1 MMKVI
6 GTTGKE
12 ELARVYI
19 ADLGGGRLIEFV
31 EALSPPLS
39 REEKWVLLVSTLVGC
54 PVGCLMCDAGG
65 GYRGRLSKEEI
76 FAQIDYLV
84 KRRFPSGRVPVKKFK
99 IQFARMGE
107 PALNPQVLEVLE
119 ELPQRYDAPGL
130 LPSLSTIAPK
140 GTDGFFER
148 LLQLKREH
156 YAGGRFQLQF
166 SIHTTDPKLRDKL
179 IPARKW
185 DLAQIAEYGERFSRP
200 EEGDRKVTL
209 NFAKALEAPLEAEV
223 LARYFSPE
231 KFLVKLTPLNPT
243 HRAKRSGLTSY
254 IDPYRPDGD
263 YAVVRELRAAGF
275 EVLVSIGE
283 VEENRIGSNCGQYVL
298 RHLEAKEELAEGYDY
313 CPAAVES
320 RRSPRLRSGPKP
332 EEEGCLPGTSSS
344 SGRSSERGSPIHGSS
359 SSPSS

>member
-1 MMKVI
+1 MMKIV

-12 ELARVYI
+12 EVARVYI
-19 ADLGGGRLIEFV
+19 AELGAGRLIEFV
-31 EALSPPLS
+31 EALSPPLP
-39 REEKWVLLVSTLVGC
+39 REEKWVLLVSTLFGC
-54 PVGCLMCDAGG
+54 PIGCQMCDAGG
-65 GYRGRLSKEEI
+65 GYRGQLSKEEI

-107 PALNPQVLEVLE
+107 PALNPHVLEVLE
-119 ELPQRYDAPGL
+119 ELPERYDAPGL

-140 GTDGFFER
+140 GTEGFFKE
-148 LLQLKREH
+148 LLQIRRKH
-156 YAGGRFQLQF
+156 YQDGRFQLQF
-166 SIHTTDPKLRDKL
+166 SIHTTDPDLRDEL

-185 DLAQIAEYGERFSRP
+185 DFPEIAEYGERFSQP
-200 EEGDRKVTL
+200 GEGDRRVTL
-209 NFAKALEAPLEAEV
+209 NFALAREAPLEAEV

-243 HRAKRSGLTSY
+243 HRAQRSGLDSY
-254 IDPYRPDGD
+254 IDPHRPEAD
-263 YAVVRELRAAGF
+263 YAVVRELRARGF

-313 CPAAVES
+313 CPAAVEEIAETEV
-320 RRSPRLRSGPKP
+320 GA
-332 EEEGCLPGTSSS
+332 
-344 SGRSSERGSPIHGSS
+344 
-359 SSPSS
+359 